1 MAAGKFE
8 EALTRI
14 DEIVRALEKGD
25 LSLEES
31 VKRFEEGV
39 KLSKNCLKMLEEAQR
54 KVDILMADEEGKK
67 KLRPFSE
74 PRAGRDKQG
83 AAPGKD
89 EEEFEEDD
97 DESEDSDEES
107 DNSGD
112 DDNGD
117 EEETGR

>member
-1 MAAGKFE
+1 
-8 EALTRI
+8 
-14 DEIVRALEKGD
+14 
-25 LSLEES
+25 
-31 VKRFEEGV
+31 
-39 KLSKNCLKMLEEAQR
+39 
-54 KVDILMADEEGKK
+54 MADEEGKK